1 MAEPGLSELA
11 RIIDRNGR
19 DAGKLIPILQ
29 EAQRVY
35 GYLSEQ
41 AMQQVAETLGITVGK
56 VFGVATF
63 YSLFATAPKGK
74 HIIRLC
80 ESAPCHI
87 RGAAEICAALED
99 ELGVSPGQTTADGLF
114 TLEYTSCLG
123 VCGVAPAMMVDE
135 AVYGN
140 LTVAKVKEII
150 GDYRRTAVAAGQ

>member
-11 RIIDRNGR
+11 EIIDRNGR
-19 DAGKLIPILQ
+19 DAGRLIPILQ

-35 GYLSEQ
+35 GYLSEP
-41 AMQQVAETLGITVGK
+41 AMQQVADALGITVGK

-63 YSLFATAPKGK
+63 YSLFATAPKGM

-87 RGAAEICAALED
+87 GGAEEICAALEE

-123 VCGVAPAMMVDE
+123 VCGVAPAMMIDE
-135 AVYGN
+135 TVYGN
-140 LTVAKVKEII
+140 LTVAKVKDII
-150 GDYRRTAVAAGQ
+150 GDYRRMAVAAGQ